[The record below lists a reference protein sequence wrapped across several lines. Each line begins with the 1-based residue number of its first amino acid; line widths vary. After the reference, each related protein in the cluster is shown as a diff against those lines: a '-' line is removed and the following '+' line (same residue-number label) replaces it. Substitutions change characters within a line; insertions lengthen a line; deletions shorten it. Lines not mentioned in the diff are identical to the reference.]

1 MKTSHIVTRNI
12 SNIRTCLKFILV
24 VEWEHSNQARGID
37 VGQSFSMNHTLASCT
52 KVDGGRRF
60 AVRPSRDTWLVIF
73 YVTLFL
79 GGALYWNWIDQN
91 KGCWELCEIRS
102 ILYFLF
108 PTVLFPIVSL
118 FPATAIVF
126 ALKLRGIKSSLGVWG
141 PRIKLSVICIQS
153 KSFHLVFTITYVI
166 LNIWLSYR
174 IIP

>member
-1 MKTSHIVTRNI
+1 MK
-12 SNIRTCLKFILV
+12 
-24 VEWEHSNQARGID
+24 
-37 VGQSFSMNHTLASCT
+37 
-52 KVDGGRRF
+52 
-60 AVRPSRDTWLVIF
+60 PSRVFIVVFSYLA
-73 YVTLFL
+73 LFL

-166 LNIWLSYR
+166 LNLWVAYSIGCM
-174 IIP
+174 PPVMCH